1 MRLRKQKIV
10 PSPRQHNPITDH
22 ALSLPEIL
30 HCIFHYL
37 TQSELKCI
45 TSLVS
50 KSWQQSSYALIQR
63 TVTWVDFEYVAH
75 REIPAYVIGALKS
88 NLHRLVYRGPSHSE
102 LHQYRDD
109 VLRREEKL
117 KGSKTSITSATS
129 IGLDRF
135 SQEAKETNWT
145 STVQELRVYSDY
157 VEERLLALLTVCRHI
172 TSLTMELNY
181 RNEIDLNVLMTECSR
196 LTFLS
201 ITSVDDP
208 RSNPTDRGYY
218 ALSAKPE
225 LFTEAYPLQYFI
237 LERIRF
243 EQEPLLA
250 LVRHLPS
257 LLHFNTVDL
266 GKGPVMNSR
275 QVLDTLFLHCPKL
288 KGFAF
293 SQRGGEHLGGHELE
307 LAMDHYS
314 GSLTDLGLCNMAIW
328 RATLRS
334 VSQRARNL
342 TTLTIHHTP
351 NSGAVPFEYVHNY
364 LCNAPNLLHFYGLS
378 TKMDVA
384 CFILP
389 EEHRI
394 HDAWACRGLKTL
406 HMGISNQHAQTFK
419 SSTLIYHYLV
429 KICPEIQN
437 LSLRPSY
444 FWGCMA
450 VGLRILTKLKDL
462 QELAFHVDS
471 WRMYGHV
478 YLDWMDVKSSLSVW
492 EHPSKLVQPVLD
504 ALSISAR
511 SKREKRLRLLG
522 YREESED
529 VARGGERG
537 QHGVSGDTKAV
548 VSSSSKDANGKS
560 AQKDKAHWTQLKT
573 LTIHCRQKQV
583 PQLQHVESTFRQQRP
598 DIMVKI
604 HPSYPP
610 LRICRIF

>member
-10 PSPRQHNPITDH
+10 PSSRQLTPITDH

-50 KSWQQSSYALIQR
+50 KSWQQSSYALIQH
-63 TVTWVDFEYVAH
+63 TVTWIDYEYMAH
-75 REIPAYVIGALKS
+75 SEIPAYVIGALKS
-88 NLHRLVYRGPSHSE
+88 NLHRLVYRGASYSE

-109 VLRREEKL
+109 VLRREDKL
-117 KGSKTSITSATS
+117 KGSQTSITSTVS

-135 SQEAKETNWT
+135 SQGAKKTNWT
-145 STVQELRVYSDY
+145 STVKELRVYSDY

-181 RNEIDLNVLMTECSR
+181 RSEIDLNFLMTECSR

-225 LFTEAYPLQYFI
+225 LFTEAYPLQYLI

-266 GKGPVMNSR
+266 GKGPVMNAR
-275 QVLDTLFLHCPKL
+275 QILDTLFFHCSKL

-293 SQRGGEHLGGHELE
+293 SQRSGEHLGGHELE
-307 LAMDHYS
+307 RAMNHYS
-314 GSLTDLGLCNMAIW
+314 SSLTDLGLCNMAIW
-328 RATLRS
+328 RATLKS
-334 VSQRARNL
+334 VAQRARNL
-342 TTLTIHHTP
+342 TTLTIHHSP

-378 TKMDVA
+378 TKMDVS

-389 EEHRI
+389 EEYRI
-394 HDAWACRGLKTL
+394 RGTWACRGLKTL

-429 KICPEIQN
+429 KVCPEIQN

-450 VGLRILTKLKDL
+450 IGLQTLTKLKDL
-462 QELAFHVDS
+462 QELTFHVDS

-478 YLDWMDVKSSLSVW
+478 YLDWMDDKSSLSVW
-492 EHPSKLVQPVLD
+492 EHPGKLVEIVLD

-511 SKREKRLRLLG
+511 SKREKRLQLLG
-522 YREESED
+522 HREDSED
-529 VARGGERG
+529 VAHGGERG
-537 QHGVSGDTKAV
+537 QGVISSDAKAV
-548 VSSSSKDANGKS
+548 ISTSSKDANGKS
-560 AQKDKAHWTQLKT
+560 AQKDNPHWTQLKT
-573 LTIHCRQKQV
+573 FTIHCRQTQM
-583 PQLQHVESTFRQQRP
+583 PHFQHVESTFRQQRP
-598 DIMVKI
+598 DIM
-604 HPSYPP
+604 
-610 LRICRIF
+610 